1 MRTANTRSIVIWT
14 LVALIGAAGWSVLAL
29 ARGEEV
35 SAAWM
40 VAAALCSYAIAYRFY
55 SKFIAYKVLKL
66 DGTRATPAER
76 LNDGIDFHPTD
87 RRVLL
92 GHHFAAIAG
101 AGPLVG
107 PVLAAQMG
115 YLPGTIWIIVGV
127 IFAGAVQDMVVLF
140 FSTRRDGRS
149 LGQMAREEIG
159 PFGGAAALVA
169 TFAIMIILLGV
180 LALVI
185 VNALA
190 QSPWGTFSIAMT
202 IPIALLMGFYLR
214 VVRPGRVSEVSLIG
228 VALLLLALI
237 AGRWVAESSWA
248 DTFTL
253 APATLVVWMVAY
265 GFIASIL
272 PVWMLLAP
280 RDYLSTFMKI
290 GTIALLAL
298 GVVIALP
305 TLKMDPVTDFA
316 SRGDGPVFAG
326 SLFPFV
332 FITIACGALSG
343 FHSLISSGTTPKMIQ
358 KETQIRMIGY
368 GSMLMESSV
377 AVMALVAA
385 SIIDPGLYFA
395 MNAPSGVIGSTVE
408 SASQAVANLGY
419 TISPADL
426 AKAAE
431 QVEEA
436 TLLSRTGGAPTL
448 ALGVSE
454 IFSQVT
460 GGSLRAFWYHF
471 AIMFEA
477 LFILTALDAGT
488 RVGRFMLQDM
498 LGNVYR
504 PFRNVS
510 WKPGLVIT
518 SGVVCALWGYFLWVG
533 VHEPL
538 GGINQLF
545 PIFGISNQL
554 LAAVALAVC
563 TTLLVKSG
571 RLKWA
576 WVTGIPLLW
585 DAVVTLT
592 ASWQKVF
599 SGDPRVGFFQQRSVY
614 QDGIDAGKVLPPA
627 KNMDDMHTVVT
638 NSTVDGVLAAVLAVL
653 VIVVIADAARVCI
666 RHVRR
671 PALSTLTEAPY
682 VKSKIIAPAGLIP
695 TKQEKAEERDAVG
708 AAQSD

>member
-14 LVALIGAAGWSVLAL
+14 LVALVGAAGWSVLAL
-29 ARGEEV
+29 SRGEEV

-40 VAAALCSYAIAYRFY
+40 IAAALCSYAIAYRFY

-66 DGTRATPAER
+66 DSTRATPAER

-202 IPIALLMGFYLR
+202 IPIALLMGFYMR
-214 VVRPGRVSEVSLIG
+214 VLRPGRVTEVSLIG
-228 VALLLLALI
+228 VGLLLLALV

-253 APATLVVWMVAY
+253 APSTLVIWMVAY

-298 GVVIALP
+298 GVIIALP

-395 MNAPSGVIGSTVE
+395 MNAPAGVIGTTVE

-426 AKAAE
+426 AKAAQ
-431 QVEEA
+431 QVEES

-518 SGVVCALWGYFLWVG
+518 SGIVCALWGYFLWVG

-576 WVTGIPLLW
+576 WVTGVPLIW

-599 SGDPRVGFFQQRSVY
+599 SSDPRVGFFKQRSVY

-638 NSTVDGVLAAVLAVL
+638 NSTVDGVLAAALAVL

-666 RHVRR
+666 RHIRR

-695 TKQEKAEERDAVG
+695 TKQEKAEELDAVG
-708 AAQSD
+708 AAQGD